1 MNRSGPAVAIRLV
14 SENPYFR
21 AMDALVP
28 TPNRA
33 A

>member
-1 MNRSGPAVAIRLV
+1 MNRSGPAVAIRLEM
-14 SENPYFR
+14 ENPYFL
-21 AMDALVP
+21 AIPALVP